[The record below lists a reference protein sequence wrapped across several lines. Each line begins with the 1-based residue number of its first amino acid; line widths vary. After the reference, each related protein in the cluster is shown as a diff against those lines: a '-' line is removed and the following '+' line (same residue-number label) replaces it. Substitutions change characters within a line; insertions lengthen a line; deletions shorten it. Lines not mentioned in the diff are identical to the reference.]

1 LEAASVDRITIG
13 SIFAYGRIGADPGER
28 DEPQRLEVEVNLDL
42 DLSAAARSDDVA
54 DTVDYAAVHAGV
66 VNLIQTTSYALLE
79 RLASAMLEG
88 IFADHRIAR
97 AIVKI
102 SKPQILAGATPSVEL
117 VRDNPNYRA
126 AT

>member
-1 LEAASVDRITIG
+1 
-13 SIFAYGRIGADPGER
+13 
-28 DEPQRLEVEVNLDL
+28 
-42 DLSAAARSDDVA
+42 
-54 DTVDYAAVHAGV
+54 
-66 VNLIQTTSYALLE
+66 
-79 RLASAMLEG
+79 MLEG